1 MLWMS
6 IHNGIYIFLHI
17 VESVNAVLHSTHT
30 LRHFAKFPSQ
40 ALQTSLP
47 FYQPLEDN
55 VAMICVN
62 QFVFFECLGSGPYWL
77 KLIAI
82 PNIRVSICTGSN
94 LLISCLCFRH
104 QKCPIRPW
112 DVFITWSM
120 MPVKIWRKA
129 SCCVLFWITCLIYN
143 LTEFIC
149 I

>member
-1 MLWMS
+1 MS
-6 IHNGIYIFLHI
+6 IHNGINIFLHMDALST
-17 VESVNAVLHSTHT
+17 VYAVLHSTLT
-30 LRHFAKFPSQ
+30 LRHFAQFPSQ
-40 ALQTSLP
+40 ALQTILP

-55 VAMICVN
+55 VAMILSLPVCVL
-62 QFVFFECLGSGPYWL
+62 VCLGSGPYWL